1 MDVIEQK
8 LVVKDWPLK
17 MPGDEM
23 FFGYVVA
30 LGVFPGDWSN
40 ESEILFA
47 DFAYNDA
54 YTRYRIPCDETLMAG
69 LFKYLAANLD
79 FSGEG
84 IGIQGKV
91 WIKLTEKGYEVDL
104 P

>member
-17 MPGDEM
+17 QPGEEL

-30 LGVFPGDWSN
+30 LGVFPGDWS
-40 ESEILFA
+40 EDGIYRYA
-47 DFAYNDA
+47 DFAYSDS
-54 YTRYRIPCDETLMAG
+54 YTRYRLPNDEG
-69 LFKYLAANLD
+69 LLNGLSKFLSSNLEM
-79 FSGEG
+79 SGSGQG
-84 IGIQGKV
+84 IYGKV
-91 WIKLTEKGYEVDL
+91 WVKRTEQGYEVDL

>member
-1 MDVIEQK
+1 MQIIEQK

-17 MPGDEM
+17 KPGDEK
-23 FFGYVVA
+23 FFGYIVA
-30 LGVFPGDWSN
+30 LGVFPGDWSSD
-40 ESEILFA
+40 SEIPFA

-54 YTRYRIPCDETLMAG
+54 YTRYQIPSDETLRAG
-69 LFKYLAANLD
+69 LLKYLAANLD
-79 FSGEG
+79 FSGAG
-84 IGIQGKV
+84 MGIQAKL